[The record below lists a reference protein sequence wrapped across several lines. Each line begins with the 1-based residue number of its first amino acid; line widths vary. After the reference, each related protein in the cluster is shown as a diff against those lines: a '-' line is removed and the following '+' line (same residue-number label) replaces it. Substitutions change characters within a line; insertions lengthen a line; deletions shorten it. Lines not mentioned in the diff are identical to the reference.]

1 MSFDNNPRSGC
12 KDIWNAFMA
21 EGARFG
27 PHDIPF
33 CPTTA
38 QAIPARQVTWEDC
51 INIIFQGRNVII
63 MRMLLSI
70 GISTTTSSMV

>member
-1 MSFDNNPRSGC
+1 MRCGNNLRSGC

-27 PHDIPF
+27 PHDIPI

-38 QAIPARQVTWEDC
+38 QAVYNGPAVKTTLK
-51 INIIFQGRNVII
+51 IF
-63 MRMLLSI
+63 
-70 GISTTTSSMV
+70 